1 MKSILSADL
10 DLDFIKFFLVF
21 NFILTLLISAFMY
34 FVFSDKMAMG
44 ALFGGAISNLNCSGL
59 YKDCIRTVKWQTI
72 AAYYG
77 GLAVRMGL
85 IALAV
90 IVLMIFLSNLF
101 SFAGLF
107 IGLSVGVI
115 NFYIIFFMMLLNK
128 KNIFN
133 KSYSQE
139 VSK

>member
-1 MKSILSADL
+1 MKSILCGDL
-10 DLDFIKFFLVF
+10 DQGFVRFFLVF
-21 NFILTLLISAFMY
+21 NFILTLCISSAMY

-85 IALAV
+85 IALSV
-90 IVLMIFLSNLF
+90 MVLMIFLPNIF
-101 SFAGLF
+101 SMPGLF

-115 NFYIIFFMMLLNK
+115 NFYIMFFIMLLNK

-133 KSYSQE
+133 KSYPQE

>member
-1 MKSILSADL
+1 MKSILCGDL
-10 DLDFIKFFLVF
+10 DQGFIKIFLVF
-21 NFILTLLISAFMY
+21 NFLLTLLISLSMY
-34 FVFSDKMAMG
+34 FIFSDKMAMG

-85 IALAV
+85 ISLAV
-90 IVLMIFLSNLF
+90 VVLMVFLSDIF
-101 SFAGLF
+101 SMVGLF
-107 IGLSVGVI
+107 TGLSVGVI
-115 NFYIIFFMMLLNK
+115 NFYIIFFIMLLNK